1 VARESGARYGGV
13 LYVDSLT
20 EAGGPAP
27 TYLALLE
34 RNAQTIVTAFLGS
47 AQP

>member
-1 VARESGARYGGV
+1 V

-20 EAGGPAP
+20 DAKGPAP

-34 RNAQTIVTAFLGS
+34 ANARTIAAGFLGEN
-47 AQP
+47 AAK